1 MAHKKAAGTAR
12 NLKDSPGQ
20 RLGIK
25 KFGGQT
31 VINGNIICRQ
41 RGTRWRAGEGVLIA
55 KDHTVYAIQDG
66 YVHFTE
72 KKRERYDGR
81 TYTYTYIHVLNENP
95 CMPKAEK
102 APKAKPDIKTEE
114 EKAETPVKEGE
125 KAPVKKTTEK
135 KAPAKKVTAKKK

>member
-25 KFGGQT
+25 KFGGQ
-31 VINGNIICRQ
+31 VVKNGNIILRQ

-55 KDHTVYAIQDG
+55 KDHSVYAIQDG

-72 KKRERYDGR
+72 KKRQRYDGR
-81 TYTYTYIHVLNENP
+81 TYTYTYIHVVSENP
-95 CMPKAEK
+95 GMVKVEK
-102 APKAKPDIKTEE
+102 TPKAKPSVKAVEVE
-114 EKAETPVKEGE
+114 EKSPAVESSEEVKKTPVK
-125 KAPVKKTTEK
+125 KVPAVKKV
-135 KAPAKKVTAKKK
+135 APKKK